1 MTLSH
6 AIFGSA
12 VLLTVA
18 ILFASLNPA
27 ESQRRADGYM
37 IASSGTN
44 GQFVWRVNTTT
55 GAVSYCIRKDNSLD
69 RDFIAER
76 PPYCSAS
83 SPPLNS
89 GQ

>member
-1 MTLSH
+1 MTLSR

-12 VLLTVA
+12 LILAFA
-18 ILFASLNPA
+18 IILASINPA

-37 IASSGTN
+37 IAASGQN
-44 GQFVWRVNTTT
+44 GQFIWRVNTTT
-55 GAVSYCIRKDNSLD
+55 GAVSYCVRRDNSLD
-69 RDFIAER
+69 AVFIARR

-83 SPPLNS
+83 SPPMAS

>member
-1 MTLSH
+1 MTLSN

-12 VLLTVA
+12 VLMAAA
-18 ILFASLNPA
+18 IIFASINPA

-37 IASSGTN
+37 IASAGNNS
-44 GQFVWRVNTTT
+44 QFVWRVNTTT

-69 RDFIAER
+69 REFIAQR

-83 SPPLNS
+83 TPAM
-89 GQ
+89 Q